1 MAKFMKYE
9 VENMK
14 HKTTKILN
22 ILHQEHIAEHLASLP
37 EEHQLEMVNSI
48 NDLDLSVL
56 GAGEAGEERGDFDP
70 LFAKTIK
77 QIEENREKYTEAGL
91 KAIRDG
97 KVGAVLLAG
106 GQGSRLGFDHPKG
119 MFNIGVDRELYIF

>member
-1 MAKFMKYE
+1 MKYE

-37 EEHQLEMVNSI
+37 EEHQLEMVNCI
-48 NDLDLSVL
+48 NGLDLSVL
-56 GAGEAGEERGDFDP
+56 STGEAGEERGDFDP

-77 QIEENREKYTEAGL
+77 RIEENREKYTEAGL
-91 KAIRDG
+91 
-97 KVGAVLLAG
+97 
-106 GQGSRLGFDHPKG
+106 
-119 MFNIGVDRELYIF
+119 